1 MWAELPNLV
10 HTPPMRPST
19 PGWCLD
25 KVLTCGCSSSR
36 GWCRCRGLRGL
47 GPAYVGR
54 LSQQLA
60 RRLGA
65 AGAWALAEG
74 LLRRGRLRG
83 RPAACSNM
91 ATRSEVSRV
100 RRTHGHMTASASKL
114 PDGCSAEEPTGAQ
127 IDQAAHHA
135 DQCTQPSWCNQALGS
150 TFGRRAA
157 LGWLGQS
164 LGVHNGDGSADTRLV
179 CLVCL
184 VRMLLLLRLLLL
196 VLMLRLLVLMLR
208 LRLLLRGLAVV
219 GGLCL
224 MLRMVLCML
233 LRLLRM
239 GLLLPRLLVLLVL
252 LSLLRMPGRLG
263 GHEVEL
269 LHVLSVLGML
279 GAEVLWLE
287 AVAGVPRHGRL
298 IEGGPLLVLL
308 HDQRSGQGTAM
319 QYDAGQARDAQE
331 LLLTTVKSQ
340 ARRSR
345 QLRTTP
351 AMSQL
356 HNTRMLT
363 WWPYGCIWP
372 CTAATGPR
380 P

>member
-1 MWAELPNLV
+1 
-10 HTPPMRPST
+10 
-19 PGWCLD
+19 
-25 KVLTCGCSSSR
+25 
-36 GWCRCRGLRGL
+36 
-47 GPAYVGR
+47 
-54 LSQQLA
+54 
-60 RRLGA
+60 
-65 AGAWALAEG
+65 
-74 LLRRGRLRG
+74 
-83 RPAACSNM
+83 
-91 ATRSEVSRV
+91 
-100 RRTHGHMTASASKL
+100 MTASASKL
-114 PDGCSAEEPTGAQ
+114 PAAQ
-127 IDQAAHHA
+127 IEKAAHHA
-135 DQCTQPSWCNQALGS
+135 DQCTQPSGCNQALGS

-164 LGVHNGDGSADTRLV
+164 LGVHYGDGSADTRLV

-184 VRMLLLLRLLLL
+184 VRMMLLLLRLLLL

-208 LRLLLRGLAVV
+208 LRLLLRLLRGLAVV

-224 MLRMVLCML
+224 MLRMVLCVL

-239 GLLLPRLLVLLVL
+239 GLLLLPRLLVL
-252 LSLLRMPGRLG
+252 LSLLGMPGRLG

-287 AVAGVPRHGRL
+287 PVPGVPRHGRL

-331 LLLTTVKSQ
+331 LLMTIVKSQ